1 VLGTLGDDYFLVEP
15 GHPDKRCTRMR
26 IAAHTLYE
34 NPSPYHLVEPDG
46 TLVTTGSQYEQLDPR
61 VVKVTGSRFEPSNSY
76 TVKLEGVRKTG
87 FRTVFIAGVRDP
99 VLISVIDEF
108 VAACHERVGNEARAL
123 GIPRDSYRL
132 NIRIYGKDATMGP
145 REPMRDAVGH
155 EIGVLVDTLA
165 DDEDTSKAIMAKARY
180 ALLHTDFPGRKCISG
195 NLAIPFS
202 PSDMPVGMTYGFNV
216 WHTME
221 LDDPLEPFPIE
232 MVDVRGRG

>member
-1 VLGTLGDDYFLVEP
+1 
-15 GHPDKRCTRMR
+15 
-26 IAAHTLYE
+26 
-34 NPSPYHLVEPDG
+34 
-46 TLVTTGSQYEQLDPR
+46 
-61 VVKVTGSRFEPSNSY
+61 
-76 TVKLEGVRKTG
+76 
-87 FRTVFIAGVRDP
+87 
-99 VLISVIDEF
+99 
-108 VAACHERVGNEARAL
+108 
-123 GIPRDSYRL
+123 
-132 NIRIYGKDATMGP
+132 MGP
-145 REPMRDAVGH
+145 REPVRQTQAH

-232 MVDVRGRG
+232 MVEV